1 MASQE
6 QKTACVTGG
15 NGFIAST
22 LVKQLLEKGYA
33 VNVTVR
39 DPENASKVGRLKQ
52 LQSLGRLT
60 IFRAD
65 LSEEGS
71 FDAAVS
77 GCHYVFLVA
86 APVNMTAED
95 AENELIK
102 PAIQGTLNL
111 LRSCVKA
118 KTVKRVVLT
127 SSAASVSIN
136 KLKGTGMVLDE
147 EAWSDLTYLTSEKPP
162 SWGYAVSKVLVEKE
176 ASKFALENGIDLV
189 TMIPALTI
197 GPALG
202 AEVNLSLMLG
212 VSLLSGNEELIDGF
226 RIMQTLSGSISF
238 THVEDIC
245 RAHIFVAE
253 TESASG
259 RYICCSINTSLPE
272 LAKFLSERY
281 PRYKV
286 PTDFSDLPEKPK
298 LMLSSEKL
306 IKAGFEFKYK
316 QLEDIYDET
325 VQFAEAVGLLQPK
338 SKGSHHQTT
347 TEKGV

>member
-1 MASQE
+1 MTSQE

-22 LVKQLLEKGYA
+22 VIKQLLEKGYA

-39 DPENASKVGRLKQ
+39 DPENVSKVGHLKQ
-52 LQSLGRLT
+52 LRSLGRLT

-71 FDAAVS
+71 FDAAMS

-86 APVNMTAED
+86 APVNMAAED

-136 KLKGTGMVLDE
+136 KLKGTGLVMDE
-147 EAWSDLTYLTSEKPP
+147 DAWSDLTYLTSEKPP
-162 SWGYAVSKVLVEKE
+162 GWGYAVSKVLAEKE

-189 TMIPALTI
+189 TMIPSLTI

-202 AEVNLSLMLG
+202 AELNLSLILG
-212 VSLLSGNEELIDGF
+212 VSLLSGNEELINGF
-226 RIMQTLSGSISF
+226 RVMQTLSGSISF

-259 RYICCSINTSLPE
+259 RYLCCSVNTSLPE

-306 IKAGFEFKYK
+306 VKAGFEFKYK

-338 SKGSHHQTT
+338 SKGSA
-347 TEKGV
+347 

>member
-1 MASQE
+1 MQAAERCSASQDTVLELLACLLACLKEEIEMAGQE

-39 DPENASKVGRLKQ
+39 DPENAAKVGHLKRLR
-52 LQSLGRLT
+52 SLGRLT

-86 APVNMTAED
+86 APVNMAAED

-102 PAIQGTLNL
+102 PAIRGTLNL
-111 LRSCVKA
+111 LGSCVKA

-136 KLKGTGMVLDE
+136 VLEGTGMVLDE

-162 SWGYAVSKVLVEKE
+162 SWGYAVSKVLAEKE

-202 AEVNLSLMLG
+202 AEVNLSSMLG
-212 VSLLSGNEELIDGF
+212 VSLLSGNEELINGF
-226 RIMQTLSGSISF
+226 RMMQTLSGSISF

-259 RYICCSINTSLPE
+259 RYICCSVNTSLPV
-272 LAKFLSERY
+272 LAKFLAERY

-286 PTDFSDLPEKPK
+286 PTE
-298 LMLSSEKL
+298 
-306 IKAGFEFKYK
+306 
-316 QLEDIYDET
+316 
-325 VQFAEAVGLLQPK
+325 
-338 SKGSHHQTT
+338 
-347 TEKGV
+347 